1 MFQNGETISP
11 RATVS
16 PYLVVVE
23 GLLGGEL
30 PAALVGGE
38 RAVGLGADP
47 HQPARVAQQQRRVGL
62 VLDGVEVLH
71 ALLKAGEALLPQLL
85 LRHGHRGPP
94 WRMEETQQ
102 PGGGGHLTSRE

>member
-1 MFQNGETISP
+1 M
-11 RATVS
+11 S

-30 PAALVGGE
+30 PPALVGGE
-38 RAVGLGADP
+38 CAVGLGADP

-71 ALLKAGEALLPQLL
+71 ALLEAGEALLPQLL
-85 LRHGHRGPP
+85 LRHRHGGPP
-94 WRMEETQQ
+94 WRGAEEETQRGD
-102 PGGGGHLTSRE
+102 GGYLTSTAIKK